1 MNTKTLLYIL
11 KRIAMAVLTVWVVI
25 TVTFFVTRA
34 VPGGP
39 FMGEKA
45 ITEAAQAALEAKYGL
60 DKPVMEQY
68 FTYLSDVLTRLDFGP
83 SLKMRGLMVID
94 VIADG
99 LKTSVKLGV
108 IAAFTALG
116 IGVVLGSVAALRR
129 NTILDK
135 CIMVITTAFVSMPSF
150 IMGTLLLLCFAV
162 ILPIFPANGST
173 TEGLVLPI
181 VTLSLYPM
189 AYITR
194 LTRSSMLDVLGQDY
208 IRTARAKGVA
218 PVKIIF
224 GHALKNSLIPVI
236 TYFGP
241 SLKMRGRMVIDVIAD
256 GLKTSVKLGVIAAFT
271 ALGIGVVLGSV
282 AALRRNTILDK
293 CIMVIT
299 TAFVS
304 MPSFIMGTLLLL
316 CFAVI
321 FPIFPANGSTT
332 EGLVLPIITLSLYP
346 MAYITRLTRSS
357 MLDVLGQDYIRTA
370 RAKGVAPVK
379 IIFGHA
385 LKNSLIPVIT
395 YFGPMLAYIVTGSLV
410 VEQIFAVPGI
420 GRAFVSSITNRDYP
434 MIMGTTIVLACLIV
448 IMNLVSDILYKVVD
462 PRITLE

>member
-1 MNTKTLLYIL
+1 MNTKTLMYIL
-11 KRIAMAVLTVWVVI
+11 KRIALAVLTVWVVI

-45 ITEAAQAALEAKYGL
+45 ISKEAQAALEAKYGL

-68 FTYLSDVLTRLDFGP
+68 FTYLKDVITKLDFGP
-83 SLKMRGLMVID
+83 SLKLRGRMVID

-99 LKTSVKLGV
+99 MKTSAKLGL
-108 IAAFTALG
+108 IAAFIALACG
-116 IGVVLGSVAALRR
+116 IVLGSVAALRR
-129 NTILDK
+129 NKIIDK
-135 CIMVITTAFVSMPSF
+135 VIMVITTAFVSMPSF
-150 IMGTLLLLCFAV
+150 IMGTLLLLLFAV
-162 ILPIFPANGST
+162 HWPIFPANGT
-173 TEGLVLPI
+173 TADGLILPVI
-181 VTLSLYPM
+181 TLALYPM

-218 PVKIIF
+218 P
-224 GHALKNSLIPVI
+224 LKV
-236 TYFGP
+236 
-241 SLKMRGRMVIDVIAD
+241 
-256 GLKTSVKLGVIAAFT
+256 
-271 ALGIGVVLGSV
+271 
-282 AALRRNTILDK
+282 
-293 CIMVIT
+293 
-299 TAFVS
+299 
-304 MPSFIMGTLLLL
+304 
-316 CFAVI
+316 
-321 FPIFPANGSTT
+321 
-332 EGLVLPIITLSLYP
+332 
-346 MAYITRLTRSS
+346 
-357 MLDVLGQDYIRTA
+357 
-370 RAKGVAPVK
+370 
-379 IIFGHA
+379 IFGHA

-434 MIMGTTIVLACLIV
+434 LIMGTTIVLACLIV